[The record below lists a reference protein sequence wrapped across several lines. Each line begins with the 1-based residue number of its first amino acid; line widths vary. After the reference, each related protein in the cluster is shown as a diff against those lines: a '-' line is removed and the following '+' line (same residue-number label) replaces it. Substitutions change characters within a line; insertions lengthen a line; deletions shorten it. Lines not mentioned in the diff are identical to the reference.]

1 MYRIGVDIGG
11 TNIALGILDEGW
23 ELLAQKSVPF
33 QRGGEIVAA
42 IIAQQIRAMLA
53 ETGIA
58 ESMLECIGIAVPGS
72 ITPDGQL
79 VLDAY
84 NLGFHNE
91 PLKERIQAHFPGIPV
106 ALGNDADAAVLAEL
120 HKGALR
126 GCKTAALYTLGTG
139 IGGGFILNGKMF
151 RGGRGNGIEPGHG
164 VLVDGGEACTCG
176 VKGCI
181 EAYCSAT
188 ALIREARKAMA
199 VRPDSLLYKKTQGDP
214 VAMTAKVAIDCAK
227 AGDPT
232 AMAVFQA
239 YVGHLGSAIASIM
252 NLLDME
258 IVAIGGGVSGAGEF
272 LFEPLRR
279 DVDTKCFF
287 QNHGD
292 VVPAQMGNA
301 AGMVGAAMFY
311 QNQQ

>member
-120 HKGALR
+120 HKGAL
-126 GCKTAALYTLGTG
+126 
-139 IGGGFILNGKMF
+139 
-151 RGGRGNGIEPGHG
+151 
-164 VLVDGGEACTCG
+164 
-176 VKGCI
+176 
-181 EAYCSAT
+181 
-188 ALIREARKAMA
+188 
-199 VRPDSLLYKKTQGDP
+199 QG
-214 VAMTAKVAIDCAK
+214 
-227 AGDPT
+227 
-232 AMAVFQA
+232 
-239 YVGHLGSAIASIM
+239 
-252 NLLDME
+252 
-258 IVAIGGGVSGAGEF
+258 
-272 LFEPLRR
+272 
-279 DVDTKCFF
+279 
-287 QNHGD
+287 
-292 VVPAQMGNA
+292 
-301 AGMVGAAMFY
+301 
-311 QNQQ
+311 